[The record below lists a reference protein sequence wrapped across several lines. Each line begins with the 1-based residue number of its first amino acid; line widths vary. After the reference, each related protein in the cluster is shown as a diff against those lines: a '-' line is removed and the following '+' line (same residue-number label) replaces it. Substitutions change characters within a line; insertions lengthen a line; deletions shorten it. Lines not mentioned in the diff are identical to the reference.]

1 MLVLTRRPNQV
12 IHIHTSD
19 GLIEVH
25 LNDCNSNQAR
35 LGFVAPASV
44 KIMREE
50 IDDLDETER
59 CASNPECL
67 VQPQRNTTPS
77 LLRALFTRG
86 STGRH

>member
-1 MLVLTRRPNQV
+1 MLVLARRPNQV
-12 IHIHTSD
+12 IHIYTSD

-25 LNDCNSNQAR
+25 LNDCNTYQAR
-35 LGFVAPASV
+35 LGFVAPPSI

-50 IDDLDETER
+50 IDDLDESAR
-59 CASNPECL
+59 CASKPEDL

-86 STGRH
+86 STGRQ